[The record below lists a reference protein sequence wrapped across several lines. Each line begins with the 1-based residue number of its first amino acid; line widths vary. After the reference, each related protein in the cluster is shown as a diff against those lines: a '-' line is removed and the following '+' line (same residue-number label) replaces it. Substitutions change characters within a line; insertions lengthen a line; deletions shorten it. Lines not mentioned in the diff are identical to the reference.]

1 MATNAPLNVFNNQTL
16 FAESVAFAWKADTTL
31 LDLIPFDSSLND
43 RLGASNH
50 AGSTVN
56 ARRPSWIKTNVANST
71 PVQGQGPNAGTTGDF
86 YDDSLANGVFGPG
99 SGTSNVRPGTRPLQQ
114 VTVPVSITHEIT
126 ADIEVSAQRLT
137 QSLTKEQMQREFIE
151 PLLAQAKEQ
160 ISVAVCQD
168 MFLAQGNTVLV
179 PSALAGAGTA
189 TPSYAQ
195 LLTYALG
202 NAGSLMRKRLGT
214 NMNSKK
220 VAVFHPDV
228 APLFGAGLSN
238 NFHMGASP
246 ESIQSSGKMGSL
258 IQGFLPE
265 SSAITPNITAQAHPN
280 TAGTATAL
288 SVTAS
293 TMPNYWVPTWT
304 VTVAGWGANTPI
316 LPNQRIYFSTAAA
329 GADVAMNGGTVFTA
343 TGPTI
348 NWVRTTTGQDTGSA
362 ATFVIVS
369 ASGTANQAVNAAD
382 AAGSAVLTLSGPAI
396 PFATA
401 GGVSNDQVN
410 INLANAA
417 ALVGKYVFL
426 VGSNKSA
433 AITYKPTI
441 AFDPTAVT
449 GVSQAWDVPIGT
461 PWFRRYNIGGFKFTV
476 LADRVPGGNTT
487 VMSLRGLFGL
497 GVTREEGITTILG
510 S

>member
-1 MATNAPLNVFNNQTL
+1 MATNAALNVFNNQTL
-16 FAESVAFAWKADTTL
+16 FASEVAFAWKADTTL
-31 LDLIPFDSSLND
+31 LDLIPVDQTLQSKLT
-43 RLGASNH
+43 AANH
-50 AGSTVN
+50 AGSTVY
-56 ARRPSWIKTNVANST
+56 ARRPSWIKATVANST
-71 PVQGQGPNAGTTGDF
+71 PVQGQGANAATTADF

-114 VTVPVSITHEIT
+114 VSVPVSITHEIT

-137 QSLTKEQMQREFIE
+137 QSLTKEQMQQEFIE

-160 ISVAVCQD
+160 IAVAVCQD
-168 MFLAQGNTVLV
+168 LFLAQGNTVLV
-179 PSALAGAGTA
+179 PSTLAGAGTA

-195 LLTYALG
+195 LLTYTLG

-220 VAVFHPDV
+220 VALFHTDV

-238 NFHMGASP
+238 NFHMGPNP
-246 ESIQSSGKMGSL
+246 EGTQSSGQMESL
-258 IQGFLPE
+258 IQGFKPA
-265 SSAITPNITAQAHPN
+265 SSAINPNITAQAHPN
-280 TAGTATAL
+280 TAGTATSL
-288 SVTAS
+288 QVTAN

-304 VTVAGWGANTPI
+304 VTVSGWGANTPI
-316 LPNQRIYFSTAAA
+316 LPNQRIYFSSSAN

-343 TGPTI
+343 SGPTV
-348 NWVRTTTGQDTGSA
+348 NWVRTTTQQDIGNA

-369 ASGTANQAVNAAD
+369 AKGTANSAVNAAD
-382 AAGSAVLTLSGPAI
+382 AAGSAILTLSGPAI
-396 PFATA
+396 PFNTS
-401 GGVSNDQVN
+401 GGVANDQVN
-410 INLANAA
+410 INLANSA
-417 ALVGKYVFL
+417 ALNGLYVFL

-433 AITYKPTI
+433 AITYRPTI
-441 AFDPTAVT
+441 AFDPTALT
-449 GVSQAWDVPIGT
+449 ALSQPWDVPIGT
-461 PWFRRYNIGGFKFTV
+461 PWYRRYKINGFQFV
-476 LADRVPGGNTT
+476 VMADRVPGGNTT